1 MREDKGKK
9 FTDFITEPF
18 KKAAQSLKHAFICN
32 NDNDP
37 PEYPTEIELA
47 NLHPTQMAV
56 GMKQVEFKQKG
67 LRKLAGKKKELEKFI
82 LERPIR
88 VVLGPGGQAYVID
101 HHHLALALVREG
113 FTKAP
118 VSVAAD
124 YSKMDEEEF
133 WQKMQDMKYV
143 YPYDADGKKRPFD
156 DIPDKLTDLQDDP
169 YRALAGYAR
178 NEGAFNKIKIPFS
191 EFKWADYFR
200 TRIPK
205 DLVEKDFDA
214 ALEKAV
220 ELARYPD
227 AKNLPGYIPPKNKPD
242 KGRKHKNDR

>member
-1 MREDKGKK
+1 MQSGKSNK
-9 FTDFITEPF
+9 IKDFLTGHF
-18 KKAAQSLKHAFICN
+18 QSATAGLRNLFGGH

-37 PEYPTEIELA
+37 DPEHPAEIELA

-113 FTKAP
+113 HTKAP

-124 YSKMDEEEF
+124 YSKMSEEDF
-133 WQKMQDMKYV
+133 WNKMYDMKYV

-156 DIPDKLTDLQDDP
+156 EIPEKLTELQDDP

-191 EFKWADYFR
+191 EFKWANYFR
-200 TRIPK
+200 ERIPK

-220 ELARYPD
+220 ELARHPD
-227 AKNLPGYIPPKNKPD
+227 AKNLPGFIPPKD
-242 KGRKHKNDR
+242 KGRKHKRDR